1 MAARRRSREGR
12 RSSRWPGTPAIDD
25 GRTYCEKLG
34 LGFLRGRAR
43 GKERGGSRVPGWRR
57 RRSYRPPGAAERILA
72 GRCIGWPAVRQRP
85 ALVRG
90 EERHFYK
97 NPPGETCW
105 AAGPRLGRVGLRPE
119 GKERKG
125 GGLSPGKRE
134 RRVSPSIYF
143 SGFKFLFSI
152 SNFKPWF

>member
-43 GKERGGSRVPGWRR
+43 GEERGGSRVPGRRR

-97 NPPGETCW
+97 NPPWGNLLGCWAKAGPCW
-105 AAGPRLGRVGLRPE
+105 AAAR
-119 GKERKG
+119 
-125 GGLSPGKRE
+125 GKRE
-134 RRVSPSIYF
+134 KGRWAEPREEREEGF
-143 SGFKFLFSI
+143 SLYLFFWI
-152 SNFKPWF
+152 